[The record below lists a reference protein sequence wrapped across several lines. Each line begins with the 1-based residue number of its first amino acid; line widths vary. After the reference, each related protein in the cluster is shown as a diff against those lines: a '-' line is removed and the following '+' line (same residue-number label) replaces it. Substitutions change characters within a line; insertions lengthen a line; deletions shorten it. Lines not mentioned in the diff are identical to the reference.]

1 MVAILPGFAGLAAA
15 YDGFILDLWGVIHD
29 GVTPYPGAID
39 VLARL
44 RDAKKPVVLLSNA
57 PRRSTAAQAGM
68 RAMGIEDALYTACL
82 TSGEA
87 THLHLRDRD
96 DRFFEALGERV
107 FHLGPERDKNVMD
120 GLWLT
125 EVPSPSIADWV
136 LNTGPDDHRSNQ
148 TVDDF
153 EDTLEACAALDLP
166 MVCANPDLEVIRD
179 GVRVICAGSLAV
191 RYQEM
196 GGRVRSIGKPDPAIY
211 DRVFRLLGLRD
222 RARVLAVGDSLRTD
236 LAGAAAAGVP
246 AAWVLGGI
254 HGEELGLTAT
264 SLPRPEVLA
273 AQVAA
278 HGLAPV
284 AALPAF
290 TW

>member
-44 RDAKKPVVLLSNA
+44 RDARKPVVLLSNA
-57 PRRSTAAQAGM
+57 PRRSAAAQAAM
-68 RAMGIEDALYTACL
+68 RTMGIEDALYTACL

-96 DRFFEALGERV
+96 DPFFEALGERV

-125 EVPSPSIADWV
+125 EVPSPSVSDWV
-136 LNTGPDDHRSNQ
+136 LNTGPDDHRANQ

-179 GVRVICAGSLAV
+179 GVRVICAGSLAA
-191 RYQEM
+191 RYEEM

-211 DRVFRLLGLRD
+211 DRVFRLLGMRD

-236 LAGAAAAGVP
+236 LAGAAAASVP

-254 HGEELGLTAT
+254 HGEELGMTET

-273 AQVAA
+273 ARVAA

-290 TW
+290 VW

>member
-44 RDAKKPVVLLSNA
+44 RDARKPVVLLSNA
-57 PRRSTAAQAGM
+57 PRRSAAAQAAM
-68 RAMGIEDALYTACL
+68 RTMGIDDALYTACL

-96 DRFFEALGERV
+96 DPFFEALGERV

-125 EVPSPSIADWV
+125 EVPSPSVSDWV

-179 GVRVICAGSLAV
+179 GVRVICAGSLAA
-191 RYQEM
+191 RYEEM

-236 LAGAAAAGVP
+236 VAGAAAASVP

-254 HGEELGLTAT
+254 HGEELGMTET
-264 SLPRPEVLA
+264 SLPRPEMLA
-273 AQVAA
+273 ARVAA

-284 AALPAF
+284 AALPTF
-290 TW
+290 VW

>member
-44 RDAKKPVVLLSNA
+44 RDARKPVVLLSNA
-57 PRRSTAAQAGM
+57 PRRSAAAQAAM
-68 RAMGIEDALYTACL
+68 RGMGIEDALYTACL

-96 DRFFEALGERV
+96 DPFFEALDERV
-107 FHLGPERDKNVMD
+107 FHLGPERDKNVLE

-179 GVRVICAGSLAV
+179 GQRVICAGSLAL

-254 HGEELGLTAT
+254 HGEELGLTPT
-264 SLPRPEVLA
+264 SLPHPDKLA
-273 AQVAA
+273 ALVAP
-278 HGLAPV
+278 HRLSPV
-284 AALPAF
+284 AALPVF